1 MNIAI
6 NTDFLGSNGSPEPRL
21 RAIAEAGFTHL
32 HWCHQWCTDFLYSS
46 SELKAI
52 AGWLRETG
60 LKLLDIHSS
69 AGVEKCWFSPVEYE
83 RQAGVELVRNRI
95 EMLGEL
101 GGTGAIMM
109 HIPCIQPY
117 MNTDRNLYRQR
128 MDALKRSID
137 ELLVSLEHNHT
148 CLAVENMWGDNWESI
163 DELLAAYPPERLGI
177 CYDSGHGNSQQ
188 LKQLD
193 FLEQRKNRI
202 QALHLNDNDGTGDQH
217 QPPFMGTVDWDHA
230 AGILATSSYDRE
242 LSFELAMRCTPFYD
256 KTAEPITNQTP
267 ENIQKFL
274 HDAHERCVRFAT
286 MVEKKRQDI

>member
-6 NTDFLGSNGSPEPRL
+6 NTDFLGSTGSPEPRL

-52 AGWLRETG
+52 GGWLKQYN
-60 LKLLDIHSS
+60 LKLLDIHGS

-109 HIPCIQPY
+109 HIVYTPVHY
-117 MNTDRNLYRQR
+117 EVDRNLFRKQ
-128 MDALKRSID
+128 MDAVKRSID
-137 ELLVSLEHNHT
+137 ELLVSVERNHT
-148 CLAVENMWGDNWESI
+148 RLAIENTWGDNWEPI
-163 DELLAAYPPERLGI
+163 DELLAAYPPELLGI

-193 FLEQRKNRI
+193 FLEQRKNRL

-217 QPPFMGTVDWDHA
+217 QPPFMGTVDWDRV

-256 KTAEPITNQTP
+256 KSIEPVTNQTP
-267 ENIQKFL
+267 ENIRKFL
-274 HDAHERCVRFAT
+274 HDTHERCVRFAALLP
-286 MVEKKRQDI
+286 VDKFS